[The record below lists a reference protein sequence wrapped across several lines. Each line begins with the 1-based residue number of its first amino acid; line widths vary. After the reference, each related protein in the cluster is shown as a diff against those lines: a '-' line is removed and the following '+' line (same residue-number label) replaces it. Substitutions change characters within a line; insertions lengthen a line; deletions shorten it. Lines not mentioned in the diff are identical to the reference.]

1 MIESGGFTRLNILAV
16 AITFLATCGIAVR
29 AVSAQEKIRI
39 SYSALSPSTAFL
51 WIPGEKG
58 FFKKHGLEAE
68 IILIESGTLTS
79 QALASGEIGIAD
91 NAGAPAI
98 ISNASGSGEMIIMGL
113 VNSLEYNMISTKQVR
128 DLADLKGRRIGV
140 SRIGSSSHA
149 AVEIALDHFKIDA
162 KRDNITFVQ
171 SGTMTTRVAGLRA
184 GSIDATVVDPG
195 FVPFMIKEG
204 YKDLGYLGK
213 FGIPYQHES
222 LDSSKAY
229 LAKHRDTALK
239 AVRAII
245 EGIAYIA
252 QERNS
257 TEVKRVLGKYLKFDD
272 AAKIDDAYKSLKGYA
287 VNIRKPYPT
296 VEGVSSL
303 INFLAKFNPKVAKI
317 TVQDVV
323 DSTLVGELDKSGFI
337 DSVYK
342 EMAPGK

>member
-1 MIESGGFTRLNILAV
+1 MTTLFKSRCLGILVTIILLIGCIQPGF
-16 AITFLATCGIAVR
+16 
-29 AVSAQEKIRI
+29 SQEKIRL

-51 WIPGEKG
+51 WIPREKG
-58 FFKKHGLEAE
+58 FFKKHGLDAE

-98 ISNASGSGEMIIMGL
+98 ISNASGSGETIIMGL
-113 VNSLEYNMISTKQVR
+113 VNSLEYNMVSTKQVK
-128 DLADLKGRRIGV
+128 DLADLKGKRIGV

-149 AVEIALDHFKIDA
+149 AIEIALDHFKLDA

-171 SGTMTTRVAGLRA
+171 SGTMTTRVAGLRV

-195 FVPFMIKEG
+195 FVPFMLKEG

-229 LAKHRDTALK
+229 LARHRDTALM
-239 AVRAII
+239 AVKGII
-245 EGIAYIA
+245 EGIAFISV
-252 QERNS
+252 ERNAP
-257 TEVKRVLGKYLKFDD
+257 EVKRVLGKYLKFDD
-272 AAKIDDAYKSLKGYA
+272 QAKIDDAYKALRGYA
-287 VNIRKPYPT
+287 LNIRKPYPT
-296 VEGVSSL
+296 NEGVSSL
-303 INFLAKFNPKVAKI
+303 ISFLAKFNPKVAKV

-323 DSTLVGELDKSGFI
+323 DSSLVGELDKSGFI
-337 DSVYK
+337 DTVYR
-342 EMAPGK
+342 EVGQGK

>member
-1 MIESGGFTRLNILAV
+1 MMATLLARKL
-16 AITFLATCGIAVR
+16 AGTFLTIAVLLGLIPL
-29 AVSAQEKIRI
+29 VVAQEKISL

-51 WIPGEKG
+51 WIPREKG
-58 FFKKHGLEAE
+58 FFKKHGLDAE

-113 VNSLEYNMISTKQVR
+113 VNSLEYNMVSTKQVK
-128 DLADLKGRRIGV
+128 DLTDLKGKRIGV

-149 AVEIALDHFKIDA
+149 AVEIALDHFKLDA
-162 KRDNITFVQ
+162 KRDAITFVQ

-184 GSIDATVVDPG
+184 GSIDATVVDPA
-195 FVPFMIKEG
+195 FVPFMLKEG

-229 LAKHRDTALK
+229 LARHRDTALK
-239 AVRAII
+239 AVKGII
-245 EGIAYIA
+245 EGIAFIA
-252 QERNS
+252 QERNAS
-257 TEVKRVLGKYLKFDD
+257 DVKRVLGKYLKFDD
-272 AAKIDDAYKSLKGYA
+272 PAKTEDAYKSLKGYA
-287 VNIRKPYPT
+287 LNIRKPYPT
-296 VEGVSSL
+296 NEGVNSL
-303 INFLAKFNPKVAKI
+303 INFLAKFNPKVAKV

-323 DSTLVGELDKSGFI
+323 DASLVGELDRTGFI
-337 DSVYK
+337 DTVYK
-342 EMAPGK
+342 EMAQGK

>member
-1 MIESGGFTRLNILAV
+1 MSFIKTIALVCFFMMTVSIGFRPSAY
-16 AITFLATCGIAVR
+16 
-29 AVSAQEKIRI
+29 AQEKIRL

-51 WIPGEKG
+51 WIPREKG
-58 FFKKHGLEAE
+58 LFKKHGLEAE

-98 ISNASGSGEMIIMGL
+98 ISNASGSGETIIMGL
-113 VNSLEYNMISTKQVR
+113 VNSLEYNMISTKQVK
-128 DLADLKGRRIGV
+128 DLADLKGKRIGV

-149 AVEIALDHFKIDA
+149 AVEIALDHFKIDP

-171 SGTMTTRVAGLRA
+171 SGTMTTRVAGLRV

-195 FVPFMIKEG
+195 FVPFMVKEG

-239 AVRAII
+239 AVKGII
-245 EGIAYIA
+245 EGIAFIGH
-252 QERNS
+252 ERNGP
-257 TEVKRVLGKYLKFDD
+257 EVKRVLGKYLKFDD
-272 AAKIDDAYKSLKGYA
+272 AAKIDDAYKAVRGYA
-287 VNIRKPYPT
+287 LNVRKPYPT
-296 VEGVSSL
+296 NEGVASL
-303 INFLAKFNPKVAKI
+303 INFLAKFNPKVGKL

-323 DSTLVGELDKSGFI
+323 DSSLVGELDKSGFI
-337 DSVYK
+337 DTIYR
-342 EMAPGK
+342 EMGQGR